1 MILAVLQ
8 VRMTTLRLP
17 GKAMAPLRG
26 EPVVWRQLERI
37 RLARSV
43 DKFVVATSDEPADD
57 ILASFLVARGQTVF
71 RGSAANLS
79 ERFMG
84 CVDAAGPVARVVRLK
99 GDSAFVDP
107 GVIDAAVRLA
117 GVSAAAYTSNR
128 VQPSFPRGLEVEVAD
143 AAALWDSVRRA
154 DPADAA
160 AASPMAQLRTRPDR
174 YRQAHL
180 LAARDWSA
188 LDWRIKTRA
197 DLAFAEGV
205 YGALHAADPAFSM
218 ADVLDVLQGRQDIGR
233 WAA

>member
-26 EPVVWRQLERI
+26 EPMVWRQLERI
-37 RLARSV
+37 RLARTV
-43 DKFVVATSDEPADD
+43 GKVVVATSDEPVDD
-57 ILASFLVARGQTVF
+57 VLASFLVSRGQAVF
-71 RGSAANLS
+71 RGSPANLT
-79 ERFMG
+79 ERFMR
-84 CVDAAGPVARVVRLK
+84 CVDAAGPVEAVVRLK
-99 GDSAFVDP
+99 GDSPFVDP
-107 GVIDAAVRLA
+107 GVIDAAVRLSRA
-117 GVSAAAYTSNR
+117 SAAAYTSNR
-128 VQPSFPRGLEVEVAD
+128 VQPCFPRGLEVEVAT
-143 AAALWDSVRRA
+143 ATALWDSAQMV
-154 DPADAA
+154 DAA
-160 AASPMAQLRTRPDR
+160 AAAAVSPMAQLRARPER

-180 LAARDWSA
+180 LAARDWSG

-218 ADVLDVLQGRQDIGR
+218 ADVLDVLQGRQDIAR